1 ALPEG
6 VPLDAKRG
14 IVENTDGR
22 VADGV
27 YAAGWIMRGPTGVI
41 SSNRTDGRMVAGHID
56 ADIKDGKKPG
66 REGFEAL
73 LGERGVN
80 FISYADWQKI
90 ESAEIAGA
98 RAGAPRCKFVT
109 VDDMLAAA
117 DTEDAKRE
125 AG

>member
-1 ALPEG
+1 
-6 VPLDAKRG
+6 
-14 IVENTDGR
+14 
-22 VADGV
+22 
-27 YAAGWIMRGPTGVI
+27 
-41 SSNRTDGRMVAGHID
+41 NRTDGRLVASHID

-66 REGFEAL
+66 REGLKAL
-73 LGERGVN
+73 LAERGVN

-98 RAGAPRCKFVT
+98 RAGAPRRQFVT

-117 DTEDAKRE
+117 GAETARRE